1 MNNCTLSVYVLP
13 TNDPPV
19 IDLTLSG
26 MYVNVLVSHS
36 FGCVTQ
42 KRVMIDYVL
51 LCGLSLFTLVTNFVE
66 EGAPVYIFPNI
77 SVRDVDF
84 FIENISVTL
93 EFCDGGATPDN
104 LMWDTSFSQ
113 SEIFVKDISDNL
125 TQLYIISN
133 PGGNPQVYEN
143 FLR

>member
-1 MNNCTLSVYVLP
+1 
-13 TNDPPV
+13 
-19 IDLTLSG
+19 
-26 MYVNVLVSHS
+26 MYCFVVNPS
-36 FGCVTQ
+36 
-42 KRVMIDYVL
+42 
-51 LCGLSLFTLVTNFVE
+51 LVTNFVE

-104 LMWDTSFSQ
+104 LMWDTSFPQ
-113 SEIFVKDISDNL
+113 SEIIVKDISDNL
-125 TQLYIISN
+125 TQLYTISS